1 MRDLVTCWCEYCG
14 ERFEAARYDAKYC
27 EPKCKSAAARAR
39 KKHQVGATES
49 AQWLDKTDAETREK
63 FYCVRTNSDVA
74 AGLINALAATY
85 GPDAARLATH
95 AADHACFGTMQPKLA
110 QWEID
115 LEKFNSTGEA

>member
-1 MRDLVTCWCEYCG
+1 M
-14 ERFEAARYDAKYC
+14 
-27 EPKCKSAAARAR
+27 
-39 KKHQVGATES
+39 
-49 AQWLDKTDAETREK
+49 DKTDAETREK